1 LLYGSIK
8 KLSLA
13 LLVVAAAA
21 AGARAQVAQTPPPQ
35 QDAPDKLKVESS
47 LRQAPQVLTIIHR
60 LDGLKALALLRVN
73 GETVATVDDELLTA
87 ADAVTS
93 ITAGF
98 ALGDGEN
105 VVARLPQAEALAVF
119 QPFGMSWSFVTPPA
133 GTHPGA
139 QPLPQVAP
147 PAPRRAELV
156 VVQGNGRQFTAN
168 YVGLDSGSGLSLLR
182 IDGLKMSPPARDAAE
197 EKLAAGQ
204 MVRLFAPVRAG
215 VTTAETLSL
224 RVGEIEG
231 RIAEVTRTST
241 GKVVRLTVSA
251 QDLSPA
257 IVGGVALN
265 EAGETVG
272 IVEASEGGKAQ
283 LIPAAAV
290 RRAAQRVLS
299 RRASVP
305 RPWLGVRGEPVAA
318 IPLEKF
324 HSIGWAE
331 VDAAWLK
338 AAQKG
343 IVLTTV
349 APGTPA
355 ARADL
360 RPGDVILRVNDFE
373 VTTPEDF
380 SFLLNEAGSGA
391 NVNFTFL
398 RGPDPASAPAP
409 AQLPEHPEQPA
420 QPPHPAQAPPPPSHR
435 TFELKPLEVSI
446 KLGEAMNPAR
456 AMRMAEARR
465 LAEIDAATGR
475 RTNAP
480 PAYVLGVEI
489 ATLSPKAAAH
499 MGARGGALI
508 VYVEPESAAAR
519 AGLRVFDV
527 IELINGKPF
536 SSTNRPS
543 TALAAGAQQVKLGIV
558 RDRRKVEITVR
569 RKD

>member
-1 LLYGSIK
+1 M
-8 KLSLA
+8 
-13 LLVVAAAA
+13 VVAVVTC
-21 AGARAQVAQTPPPQ
+21 ARAQVVQTPTPQ
-35 QDAPDKLKVESS
+35 QEAPEADKLTVESAR
-47 LRQAPQVLTIIHR
+47 RQAPQVLTIVHR
-60 LDGLKALALLRVN
+60 LDGLKALALLRGN

-87 ADAVTS
+87 ADAVTR

-119 QPFGMSWSFVTPPA
+119 QPFNMSWSFVTPR
-133 GTHPGA
+133 PGA
-139 QPLPQVAP
+139 QPGTPTVQTAP
-147 PAPRRAELV
+147 PAHRSTELI
-156 VVQGNGRQFTAN
+156 VVQSNGRQLPAN
-168 YVGLDSGSGLSLLR
+168 YVGLDGGSGLSLLR
-182 IDGLKMSPPARDAAE
+182 IHGLKVGPSARDAAE
-197 EKLAAGQ
+197 EQLRVGQ
-204 MVRLFAPVRAG
+204 TIRLFAPVRVTRAG
-215 VTTAETLSL
+215 APTGETVSI
-224 RVGEIEG
+224 RVSEFAGEIT
-231 RIAEVTRTST
+231 IITRTST
-241 GKVVRLTVSA
+241 GKVVRLTVCGEK
-251 QDLSPA
+251 LSPA
-257 IVGGVALN
+257 IVGGVAFN

-272 IVEASEGGKAQ
+272 IVETSEVGTVH
-283 LIPAAAV
+283 LVPVAAV

-305 RPWLGVRGEPVAA
+305 RPWLGVRGEAVTA

-355 ARADL
+355 AMADL

-373 VTTPEDF
+373 VKSAEDF
-380 SFLLNEAGSGA
+380 SFFLNEAGSGA

-398 RGPDPASAPAP
+398 RGPDPTPAPTHAPAP
-409 AQLPEHPEQPA
+409 APPAPSQASLPIPPA
-420 QPPHPAQAPPPPSHR
+420 PR
-435 TFELKPLEVSI
+435 TFDLKPLEVSV
-446 KLGEAMNPAR
+446 KLGEAMNTAR
-456 AMRMAEARR
+456 AMRLAEA
-465 LAEIDAATGR
+465 DAARSQPSGT
-475 RTNAP
+475 P
-480 PAYVLGVEI
+480 PAYILGVEI
-489 ATLSPKAAAH
+489 VTLSPKAATH

-527 IELINGKPF
+527 IELVNGKPYGK
-536 SSTNRPS
+536 TNRPS
-543 TALAAGAQQVKLGIV
+543 AILASGAQQVTLVVV
-558 RDRRKVEITVR
+558 RDRQKVQVTVK